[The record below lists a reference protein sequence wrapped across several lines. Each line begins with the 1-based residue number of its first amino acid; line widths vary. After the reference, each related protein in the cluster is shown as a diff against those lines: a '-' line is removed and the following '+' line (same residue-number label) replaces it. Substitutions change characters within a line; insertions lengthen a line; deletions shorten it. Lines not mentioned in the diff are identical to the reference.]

1 MIESI
6 GNFTTFAKNNGSAQQ
21 KHCCFTQQN
30 FADYKYSKHMV
41 KFKKKQTLRGQLR
54 AMPIGE
60 PAEIS
65 YRKTGYKAEI
75 VRQAISRMK
84 KEGYLFEC
92 TEKGLAD
99 TIRVTRLQ

>member
-1 MIESI
+1 
-6 GNFTTFAKNNGSAQQ
+6 
-21 KHCCFTQQN
+21 
-30 FADYKYSKHMV
+30 
-41 KFKKKQTLRGQLR
+41 
-54 AMPIGE
+54 MPIGE